1 MQEAAMHTTMC
12 GRPEEQRKKK
22 KIVEGQLSGFS
33 KFSDTV
39 DKAYML

>member
-1 MQEAAMHTTMC
+1 MHTTMC

-22 KIVEGQLSGFS
+22 KKIVEGQLNGFS
-33 KFSDTV
+33 KFSDAV